1 VLVDVANL
9 HYFIKIKYLK
19 YIFIIFKYL
28 LITIP
33 RDVKCRPKDVGPI
46 GMYIGLPP
54 LSM

>member
-9 HYFIKIKYLK
+9 HYFIKIKYL
-19 YIFIIFKYL
+19 
-28 LITIP
+28 LIAIP
-33 RDVKCRPKDVGPI
+33 KDVKCWLKDVGPI

>member
-1 VLVDVANL
+1 LLVDVANL
-9 HYFIKIKYLK
+9 HYFIKNKIIK
-19 YIFIIFKYL
+19 IFIYNFKKI